1 MFIDKGYKSVKV
13 EDLDDNDLRN
23 LIKDLAKL
31 IPGKCYTKDDY
42 KNNLGELID
51 RLFFGK

>member
-1 MFIDKGYKSVKV
+1 MFITTNHKSVKV
-13 EDLDDNDLRN
+13 ENLDNNDLRN